1 VRISARTRSL
11 REEVNKNML
20 KHYME
25 RRREEDGFT
34 LIELM
39 VVVLIIGILIAI
51 ALPTFLGTRT
61 RAQDKQ
67 AQSSL
72 RNALSAAKTCY
83 TDAST
88 YVGCVGDGTATST
101 MAKIETSLT
110 FVAAATAS
118 TGPTSVSVNPA
129 SANVMYLAALSN
141 SGTCFAIKDS
151 ISGVGTQF
159 AGGITAANCHADSA
173 AVTTAAYAA
182 SF

>member
-1 VRISARTRSL
+1 MGQGSWPNGLGVKSRPKRGRAALSSRPLDHPNHPGNVRISARTRSL

-72 RNALSAAKTCY
+72 RNTLSAARACY
-83 TDAST
+83 SDEDS
-88 YVGCVGDGTATST
+88 YVPPG
-101 MAKIETSLT
+101 
-110 FVAAATAS
+110 
-118 TGPTSVSVNPA
+118 GPNCDNGKL
-129 SANVMYLAALSN
+129 SALDTPIAFLAA
-141 SGTCFAIKDS
+141 
-151 ISGVGTQF
+151 
-159 AGGITAANCHADSA
+159 
-173 AVTTAAYAA
+173 
-182 SF
+182 